1 MLLSKIVDIL
11 GSELVINKD
20 VNIKWLLTDSRSVT
34 FPSETLFFAIKTER
48 NNGHKYIQELY
59 QQGVRSFI
67 INELHD
73 EFSKMSDA
81 VFLKVDDTLVA
92 LQKIAA
98 TRRAEFSI
106 PVIGITGS
114 NGKTIVKEWLFQ
126 LLNEDYKIVRS
137 PRSYNSQIGVP
148 LSVWQ
153 LKEDTQLGIF
163 EAGISMPGE
172 MLKLEPII
180 HPTIGIFT
188 NIGDAH
194 NENFT
199 DYRHKFREKLILFKN
214 SEVLIYCADNPM
226 VDEEIKAA
234 SSKATLIDW
243 GRSDENTIYLKRILK
258 EDTQTELE
266 IVHQNVNLLFYVPF
280 TDEASIENSMHC
292 ISLMLYLNYN
302 MNIISERLL
311 KLESIAMRLE
321 VKQGINDCLII
332 NDSYNSDLNALNI
345 AIDFLIQQAS
355 SKKLK
360 KTIVLSDIL
369 QSGINP
375 EQLYLKVAEIA
386 KAKGINK
393 IIGIGEEISKYSYLF
408 NDIENYFFNDTDVFL
423 NNPLIG
429 GFKQE
434 AILIKGSRRFG
445 FEKISHKLELIA
457 HETVLEVN
465 LNSLVDNLNYFRSKL
480 HPDTKVMC
488 MVKAFAYG
496 SGSVEIA
503 KTLQHHRVDYL
514 AVAVSDEGA
523 ELRKSGIHIPIA
535 VMNPE
540 KSSFDVL
547 FENNLEPEIY
557 SFNLL
562 REFIEAVGRQA
573 LTDYSIHIKIDTGMH
588 RLGFDYED
596 IDILIGLLQKTN
608 QVKVRSVFSHLA
620 GADDTKFDEFTH
632 KQIDIFQSC
641 ADKFKAAFSH
651 DIMSHILNS
660 AGIERFSEY
669 QFDMVRLGIGH
680 YGVSALP
687 NIHLPQVCTL
697 KTIVLQTKTVKAGET
712 VGYNRNGIVSKDK
725 IIATLPIGYADG
737 FNRKL
742 GNGVGE
748 VYVNKQRASVI
759 GNVSMDLTTID
770 VTELGVREGDIVEI
784 FGENITISEVA
795 KKLQTIPYEI
805 LTGISRRVKR
815 VYFSE

>member
-11 GSELVINKD
+11 GSELIINKD

-67 INELHD
+67 ISELHD
-73 EFSKMSDA
+73 EFNKMSDA
-81 VFLKVDDTLVA
+81 IFLKVDDALVA

-98 TRRAEFSI
+98 ARRTEFSI

-163 EAGISMPGE
+163 EAGISMPNE

-199 DYRHKFREKLILFKN
+199 DYRHKLREKLILFKN
-214 SEVLIYCADNPM
+214 SEVLIYCSDNPM

-234 SSKATLIDW
+234 SLKATLIDW
-243 GRSDENTIYLKRILK
+243 GRSDKNTIYLKRISK
-258 EDTQTELE
+258 RDTQTELE

-302 MNIISERLL
+302 TNIINERLSR
-311 KLESIAMRLE
+311 LESIAMRLE

-369 QSGINP
+369 QSGISP
-375 EQLYLKVAEIA
+375 KQLYLKVAEIA

-393 IIGIGEEISKYSYLF
+393 IIGIGEEITKYSYLF
-408 NDIENYFFNDTDVFL
+408 NDIENYFFNNTDDFL

-434 AILIKGSRRFG
+434 AILIKGSRKFG

-480 HPDTKVMC
+480 HSDTKVMC

>member
-573 LTDYSIHIKIDTGMH
+573 LTDYPIHIKIDTGMH

>member
-214 SEVLIYCADNPM
+214 SEVLIYCADNHM